1 MARKSLLVGIV
12 VLLLAAGAW
21 AVDVVLKDGTVIP
34 AVSYKVSGSYVMV
47 QLEGGGQVAYDLGD
61 VDLDTM
67 RKAEAAAAAAE
78 APPAEEAPPRGNV
91 ISQARSESRGTASL
105 TISDSD
111 VRHVGGPAEG
121 AAPEEEQAQQ
131 KRQEGGLVALQ
142 GIRVLPGEK
151 PGQWKAT
158 GEVVNRTDM
167 TVMDVRALIQAMGPD
182 KKPVGE
188 AEVPVAASLEPGGKG
203 TFSHTFTAVSRP
215 LLKVRVF
222 WMQQEAP
229 SATPAPGR
237 ARPGGPGAAARGAA
251 APKAQQAEG
260 DQRPRGAAGSRPS
273 DLQWGGAPAYRHA
286 GPPTPTPTR

>member
-1 MARKSLLVGIV
+1 MVRRALAVGIV
-12 VLLLAAGAW
+12 TSLMVVSAW
-21 AVDVVLKDGTVIP
+21 AVDVVLRDGTVIP

-61 VDLDTM
+61 VDLGAM
-67 RKAEAAAAAAE
+67 RKAEAAAAGAEAPTTEE
-78 APPAEEAPPRGNV
+78 APPAGNV
-91 ISQARSESRGTASL
+91 ISQARSESSGTASL

-111 VRHVGGPAEG
+111 VRHVGGPAES
-121 AAPEEEQAQQ
+121 AAPEEDQARE
-131 KRQEGGLVALQ
+131 KRREGGLVALQ

-151 PGQWKAT
+151 PGQWEAT
-158 GEVVNRTDM
+158 GEVVNRADM

-182 KKPVGE
+182 RKPVGE

-237 ARPGGPGAAARGAA
+237 ARPGGPGV
-251 APKAQQAEG
+251 APPPRPEQTEG
-260 DQRPRGAAGSRPS
+260 GQRPRGAAGSRPS

-286 GPPTPTPTR
+286 GPATPTPTR